1 MAEERIG
8 MGERRTSGGSAFSD
22 DEQASPDAGKTGSVP
37 EPLKIPPS
45 RARRQLQARLDAK
58 KEKEPDRNDPDAE
71 DAAAVETATHLPNEP
86 DDLDDN
92 LGAGGP
98 QSPEGPITGVKTV
111 RGMKESG
118 SKFSGLFGSDSSDD
132 DDDDDDE
139 ATPARNDHPGMDRPP
154 GTAKGPHGQD
164 PPGVGRRNSQK
175 DRRPSTTEAKER
187 QPLSDEDEDVAAAE
201 QMEQLRINETR
212 GSFTYPDDD
221 SSDDDMVEIRPRRT
235 S

>member
-1 MAEERIG
+1 M
-8 MGERRTSGGSAFSD
+8 
-22 DEQASPDAGKTGSVP
+22 
-37 EPLKIPPS
+37 
-45 RARRQLQARLDAK
+45 
-58 KEKEPDRNDPDAE
+58 
-71 DAAAVETATHLPNEP
+71 ETVTQLPNEP
-86 DDLDDN
+86 DDLDGNFD
-92 LGAGGP
+92 AGGP

-132 DDDDDDE
+132 EDEDDDDE
-139 ATPARNDHPGMDRPP
+139 RTSEGNDHPGVGRSP
-154 GTAKGPHGQD
+154 GTAEGPHRQD
-164 PPGVGRRNSQK
+164 LSGVGRRNSQK

>member
-1 MAEERIG
+1 
-8 MGERRTSGGSAFSD
+8 MGETM
-22 DEQASPDAGKTGSVP
+22 ASPDAGKTGSVP

-58 KEKEPDRNDPDAE
+58 KEKEPDRHDPDVE

-92 LGAGGP
+92 LGAGDP
-98 QSPEGPITGVKTV
+98 QSPEGPLT
-111 RGMKESG
+111 
-118 SKFSGLFGSDSSDD
+118 
-132 DDDDDDE
+132 
-139 ATPARNDHPGMDRPP
+139 
-154 GTAKGPHGQD
+154 
-164 PPGVGRRNSQK
+164 GRRNSQK
-175 DRRPSTTEAKER
+175 GRRPSTTEAKER

>member
-1 MAEERIG
+1 MAKETERVP
-8 MGERRTSGGSAFSD
+8 FLLKC
-22 DEQASPDAGKTGSVP
+22 ASPDAGKTGSVP

-71 DAAAVETATHLPNEP
+71 DAAAVETATLLPNEP

-132 DDDDDDE
+132 EDEDDDDDE
-139 ATPARNDHPGMDRPP
+139 ATPAGYDHPGVDRPP
-154 GTAKGPHGQD
+154 GTAEGPQGQD
-164 PPGVGRRNSQK
+164 SSGVGRRNSQK